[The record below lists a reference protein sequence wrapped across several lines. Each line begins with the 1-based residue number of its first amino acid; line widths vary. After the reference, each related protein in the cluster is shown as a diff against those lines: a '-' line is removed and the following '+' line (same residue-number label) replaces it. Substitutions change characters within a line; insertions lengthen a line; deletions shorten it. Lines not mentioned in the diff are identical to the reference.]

1 MIEPEY
7 AGGES
12 HRTAHARIALA
23 RNVQC
28 NDLRVRRCRHR
39 HTRHRAHHASTFAH
53 FSEDS

>member
-1 MIEPEY
+1 MIVPEH

-12 HRTAHARIALA
+12 YRTVHARIALA

-28 NDLRVRRCRHR
+28 NDLRARRRRHR
-39 HTRHRAHHASTFAH
+39 HTRYRAHHASTFAH